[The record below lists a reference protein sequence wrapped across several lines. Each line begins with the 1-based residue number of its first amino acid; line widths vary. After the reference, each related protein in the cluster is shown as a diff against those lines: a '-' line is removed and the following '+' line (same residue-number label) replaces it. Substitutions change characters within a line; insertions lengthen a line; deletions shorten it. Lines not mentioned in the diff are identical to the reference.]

1 MSIENI
7 KPQFSVKLQPQFN
20 AFALGSLTMDTLA
33 KRVAEAINNSG
44 KDIPQ
49 IAKACGIS
57 VQAVYKWI
65 NGLSMKISGEHLV
78 ELARETNYEARWII
92 SGKGEKRKDPK
103 AIAVTQAM
111 QNMPEYKKDVLVQT
125 SSALAKP
132 DEGTNGKQ

>member
-1 MSIENI
+1 
-7 KPQFSVKLQPQFN
+7 
-20 AFALGSLTMDTLA
+20 MDTLA